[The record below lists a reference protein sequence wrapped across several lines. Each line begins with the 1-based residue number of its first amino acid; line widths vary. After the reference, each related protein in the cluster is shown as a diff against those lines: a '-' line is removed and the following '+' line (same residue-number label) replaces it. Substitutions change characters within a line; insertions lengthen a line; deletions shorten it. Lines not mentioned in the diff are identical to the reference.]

1 MYNRL
6 FTLNGFDITL
16 IQLILCGA
24 LLLLS
29 LYLFFKFKNIFQQ
42 LEGGSLPPKN
52 NSAYQKRLGW
62 ALLMLFIFIMRRIL
76 SFDMRLFNLGDF
88 DVTVGQIIEIF
99 TLTSFAL
106 LLDWILRHIIIEN
119 RFKKRE
125 ITLSRNYNVENK
137 DTQKAS
143 HLVRYI
149 IVLYFGRILLHR
161 FDLDLILF
169 QKLIKNDLF
178 TIQLSDV
185 IVVGLIVLVAR
196 LIVWFI
202 IQVSLYRMYL
212 RNDMDSGTQYAINQ
226 IVKYIIYVLAFIF
239 ALDRL
244 LSDMSLIYGG
254 AAALLVGV
262 GLGLQQIF
270 NDFFSGLILLF
281 ERTVMVGDIVELD
294 GHISRVTK
302 IGLRASRVETRDN
315 MSQVVPNSKL
325 VNATILNLT
334 HNDNVVRFEVSLFV
348 AYGTDMEK
356 LKNIL
361 LKCAHENSSVLDSPE
376 PFVRFLDFGERGLSV
391 GLYFFSNEVMWA
403 EEVKSQLR
411 FHINS
416 AFISNGIKI
425 PFPQRDVHLYRADE
439 TL

>member
-1 MYNRL
+1 MYDRL
-6 FTLNGFDITL
+6 FSLNGFDITG
-16 IQLILCGA
+16 IQIVLCLSILVIA
-24 LLLLS
+24 S
-29 LYLFFKFKNIFQQ
+29 YLFFKFRSIFLK
-42 LEGGSLPPKN
+42 LEGDSLSASN
-52 NSAYQKRLGW
+52 NIAYQKRLGA
-62 ALLMLFIFIMRRIL
+62 ALFMLVIFLSRRIIN
-76 SFDMRLFNLGDF
+76 FDMTLINVGDF
-88 DVTVGQIIEIF
+88 EITIGQITEILA
-99 TLTSFAL
+99 LTSFAM

-119 RFKKRE
+119 RYKKRE
-125 ITLSRNYNVENK
+125 ITLKRKYNVGNK
-137 DTQKAS
+137 DSQNAS
-143 HLVRYI
+143 KLVRYI

-169 QKLIKNDLF
+169 QKVIKNDLF

-185 IVVGLIVLVAR
+185 IVVALILLVAR

-202 IQVSLYRMYL
+202 IQISLYRMYL

-226 IVKYIIYVLAFIF
+226 IVTYIIYVLAIIF
-239 ALDRL
+239 ALDRV

-254 AAALLVGV
+254 AAALLVGI

-302 IGLRASRVETRDN
+302 IGLRASRVETRDH

-334 HNDNVVRFEVSLFV
+334 HNDNVVRFDVSVSV

-356 LKNIL
+356 VKNL
-361 LKCAHENSSVLDSPE
+361 LLQCARENKFVLEVPE
-376 PFVRFLDFGERGLSV
+376 PFVRFLDFGDSGLHV

-416 AFISNGIKI
+416 SFIENGIKI
-425 PFPQRDVHLYRADE
+425 PFPQRDVHLYKTE
-439 TL
+439 SQ

>member
-1 MYNRL
+1 MYDRL
-6 FTLNGFDITL
+6 FSINGFDITGIQVFLCLTIL
-16 IQLILCGA
+16 II
-24 LLLLS
+24 S
-29 LYLFFKFKNIFQQ
+29 LYLFFRFKNIFQK
-42 LEGGSLPPKN
+42 LESDTLSYKN
-52 NSAYQKRLGW
+52 NFAFQKRLGM
-62 ALLMLFIFIMRRIL
+62 ALVMLVIFISRRIL
-76 SFDMRLFNLGDF
+76 SFDMRLFEMGDF
-88 DVTVGQIIEIF
+88 EVTIGQITEIL

-119 RFKKRE
+119 RYKKRE
-125 ITLSRNYNVENK
+125 TTLKRKYDTENK
-137 DTQKAS
+137 DSHNAS
-143 HLVRYI
+143 RLVRYI
-149 IVLYFGRILLHR
+149 IVLYFGRILLVR

-169 QKLIKNDLF
+169 QKVIKNDLF
-178 TIQLSDV
+178 TIQMSDV
-185 IVVGLIVLVAR
+185 IIVALIILVAR

-202 IQVSLYRMYL
+202 TQISLYRMYL
-212 RNDMDSGTQYAINQ
+212 RSDMDSGTQYAINQ
-226 IVKYIIYVLAFIF
+226 IVTYIIYVLAIIF
-239 ALDRL
+239 ALDRV

-302 IGLRASRVETRDN
+302 IGLRASRVETRDH

-334 HNDNVVRFEVSLFV
+334 HNDNVVRFDVSVSV

-356 LKNIL
+356 VKDIL
-361 LKCAHENSSVLDSPE
+361 LKCARENNSVLEAPE
-376 PFVRFLDFGERGLSV
+376 PFVRFLDFGDSGLLV

-403 EEVKSQLR
+403 EGVKSQLR
-411 FHINS
+411 FRINTL
-416 AFISNGIKI
+416 FNETGIKI
-425 PFPQRDVHLYRADE
+425 PFPQRDIHLYKPDSF
-439 TL
+439 